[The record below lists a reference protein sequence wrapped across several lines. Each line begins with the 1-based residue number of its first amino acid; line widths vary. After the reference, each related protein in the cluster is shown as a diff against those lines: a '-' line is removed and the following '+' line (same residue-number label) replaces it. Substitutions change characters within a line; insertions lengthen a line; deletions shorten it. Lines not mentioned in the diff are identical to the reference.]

1 MSIVGHVR
9 EIWRYAVKSMGG
21 ERLPGCEL
29 DGLGIPGD
37 RGWALRD
44 EEAGEIRGAKKIPLL
59 MQCAARYLEEPSG
72 DAIPPVAIT
81 LADGSTVRSDDP
93 EASARLSAAL
103 GRRVTLCPRRPAADT
118 DHYRRAAPDNPDF
131 EAEMRSIFGRL
142 PDEPLPDLSN
152 IPPEIFEFT
161 SPLGTYF
168 DVFPLHVLTDT
179 GLDNLRRREP
189 AATFD
194 TRRFRPNFLVEMI
207 DRSAQSVETAW
218 TNRVLRI
225 GSATIKVEI
234 PTVRCVMTTLAQP
247 NLAKEPKVLRTIVR
261 EADQCLGVYATVLE
275 AGSTAV
281 GDRVELVES

>member
-29 DGLGIPGD
+29 GALGIPGD

-59 MQCAARYLEEPSG
+59 MQCAARYLDEPYG
-72 DAIPPVAIT
+72 DAIPHVAIT

-194 TRRFRPNFLVEMI
+194 TRRFRPNFLVEMA
-207 DRSAQSVETAW
+207 DSSAQSVEAAW

-225 GSATIKVEI
+225 GGATIKVQI

-247 NLAKEPKVLRTIVR
+247 DLAKEPKVLRTIVR

-275 AGSTAV
+275 AGSAAV
-281 GDRVELVES
+281 GDQVELVES